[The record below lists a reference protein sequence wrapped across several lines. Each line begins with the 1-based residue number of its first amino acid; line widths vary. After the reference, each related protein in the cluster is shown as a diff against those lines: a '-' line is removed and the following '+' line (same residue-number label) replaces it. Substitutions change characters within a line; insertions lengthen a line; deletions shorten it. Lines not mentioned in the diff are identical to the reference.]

1 MLFIK
6 LDIINF
12 IDNIIYYILFI
23 SIYLIYLYYIYN
35 IYLYNVSLS
44 KIIIKKIYI
53 SHIILWI
60 LDIVSR
66 NTEIRDSFD
75 ITKVSN
81 KKINDLDALQPDYSL
96 NGFQRLIHRAWRTF
110 LYNFVMS
117 QNVAFG
123 HEKCLTCLYW
133 VK

>member
-6 LDIINF
+6 LDIISF
-12 IDNIIYYILFI
+12 IDNTIYYILFI

-35 IYLYNVSLS
+35 IYLYNESLC
-44 KIIIKKIYI
+44 KIIKKIYI
-53 SHIILWI
+53 SHIITWI
-60 LDIVSR
+60 LDIGLR
-66 NTEIRDSFD
+66 NAEIRGSFY

-81 KKINDLDALQPDYSL
+81 KKTHDLNALKPDCSL
-96 NGFQRLIHRAWRTF
+96 NGFQRLIHRASRAF
-110 LYNFVMS
+110 LYILAMS

-123 HEKCLTCLYW
+123 HENRLTCQYL